1 MKHLRTISLFFLL
14 VAATCTYA
22 QSEAGTVKKTDSKT
36 KRMQRR
42 DYIADASS
50 LREKSPQQAVKLLE
64 EALLYARKEADY
76 TTQVAA
82 YTLLGNIYEDID
94 QKELAL
100 QRYQQALTASSRSRN
115 GANTAQIHQ
124 RMGQLYLDL
133 KDAQHAESSF
143 KLCLSLGRE
152 AKVQQRCEEGLAD
165 VALLRG
171 NADASISQLNQVQQ
185 RYEMD
190 SASLSRLEGK
200 RSNVYI
206 QQNELDKASQ
216 SYRNS
221 VNALPSNQ
229 KLNKDDYA
237 EIEQAQSNLLANAEV
252 SPHEKIEIAKL
263 NALKYEVAS
272 SNNDE
277 ISGNLK
283 VAAVLESS
291 KDFKG
296 AERIIERSK
305 TLVTASTDA
314 DLAAEVFEKSA
325 TNNRRKGD
333 LEAALADMER
343 YMAERE
349 KAIEKSKAELAQQ
362 VEIVKG
368 QQRIDVQE
376 KEYDLQQTE
385 RELLRSQ
392 VSRQRIAIGLL
403 SLLLLAS
410 LAFFYYLNKN
420 IKARRKAHQKLML
433 KSLRTQ
439 MNPHFIFNAL
449 NSVNNFIAKNDER
462 AANKYLADFS
472 RLMRKVLDYSQREF
486 ISFEEELELNE
497 LYLRLEH
504 FRFRDQFDFSFDNQ
518 LSQPVTDLQVPPM
531 LIQPFIENAVWHGL
545 RYKKGHG
552 KLSVTVSEEGKN
564 ILVTVLDDGIG
575 REKSKAQKT
584 ENQRKQKSEGL
595 ENVSKRIALI
605 NELYGKN
612 YEISVRD
619 ADGTAED
626 VGTLVTIKIPN

>member
-1 MKHLRTISLFFLL
+1 MKRFRFISMLVLL
-14 VAATCTYA
+14 VFTTAVFSQTGGGAEKKAA
-22 QSEAGTVKKTDSKT
+22 SKS
-36 KRMQRR
+36 KRLQRR
-42 DYIADASS
+42 DYIGDAK
-50 LREKSPQQAVKLLE
+50 LMREKSPQQAVKLLE
-64 EALLYARKEADY
+64 EALLYAKKDEDFSTQAEAY
-76 TTQVAA
+76 A
-82 YTLLGNIYEDID
+82 LLGNIYEDIG

-100 QRYQQALTASSRSRN
+100 QRYQQAITANSNLKN
-115 GANTAQIHQ
+115 GGNIAQIHQ

-133 KDAQHAESSF
+133 KNALSAESSF
-143 KLCLSLGRE
+143 KICLQVGRDTD
-152 AKVQQRCEEGLAD
+152 VRQRCEEGLAD

-171 NADASISQLNQVQQ
+171 NANASISQLDQVQKN
-185 RYEMD
+185 YPMD
-190 SASLSRLEGK
+190 SASVSRLEGK

-221 VNALPSNQ
+221 VNSLPSGQ
-229 KLNKDDYA
+229 KLDKADY
-237 EIEQAQSNLLANAEV
+237 ENIEQAQTQLLANADV
-252 SPHEKIEIAKL
+252 ATREKIEIAKL

-283 VAAVLESS
+283 VAAVYESS
-291 KDFKG
+291 KNFKE

-305 TLVTASTDA
+305 TLVNASTDA
-314 DLAAEVFEKSA
+314 VIAAEVFEKSA
-325 TNNRRKGD
+325 ANNRRKGD
-333 LEAALADMER
+333 LEAALTDMER
-343 YMAERE
+343 YIEERE
-349 KAIEKSKAELAQQ
+349 KAIENSKAELAQQ

-368 QQRIDVQE
+368 QQGIDVKI

-410 LAFFYYLNKN
+410 LVFFYYLNKN
-420 IKARRKAHQKLML
+420 INARRKAHQKLML

-449 NSVNNFIAKNDER
+449 NSVNNFIAKNDEK

-472 RLMRKVLDYSQREF
+472 RLMRKVLDYSQRDF

-504 FRFRDQFDFSFDNQ
+504 FRFRDQFDFSFENK
-518 LSQPVTDLQVPPM
+518 LNHPANDLEVPPM

-545 RYKKGHG
+545 RYKNGHG
-552 KLSVTVSEEGKN
+552 KLSVTVYEEGKN

-612 YEISVRD
+612 YEIKVQD
-619 ADGTAED
+619 ADADADD
-626 VGTLVTIKIPN
+626 VGTLVAIKIPA

>member
-1 MKHLRTISLFFLL
+1 
-14 VAATCTYA
+14 
-22 QSEAGTVKKTDSKT
+22 
-36 KRMQRR
+36 MQ
-42 DYIADASS
+42 
-50 LREKSPQQAVKLLE
+50 EKSPQQAVKLLE
-64 EALLYARKEADY
+64 EALVYARKDEDFATQAD
-76 TTQVAA
+76 A
-82 YTLLGNIYEDID
+82 YTLLGNIYEDIG
-94 QKELAL
+94 QKDLAL
-100 QRYQQALTASSRSRN
+100 QRYQQAITANSRLKS

-133 KDAQHAESSF
+133 KQDLNAEASF
-143 KLCLSLGRE
+143 KICLQSGGD
-152 AKVQQRCEEGLAD
+152 AAIKQRCEEGLAD

-171 NADASISQLNQVQQ
+171 NANASISQLDEVQKN
-185 RYEMD
+185 YPMD
-190 SASLSRLEGK
+190 SASVSRLEGK

-206 QQNELDKASQ
+206 QQQDYDKASQ

-221 VNALPSNQ
+221 VNSLPSGQ
-229 KLNKDDYA
+229 KLNKEDY
-237 EIEQAQSNLLANAEV
+237 ENIEQAQTQLLANAEV
-252 SPHEKIEIAKL
+252 ATREKIEIAKL
-263 NALKYEVAS
+263 NPLKTEVAS

-277 ISGNLK
+277 ISSNLK
-283 VAAVLESS
+283 VANVYETS
-291 KDFKG
+291 KNFKE

-305 TLVTASTDA
+305 SLVNATTDA
-314 DLAAEVFEKSA
+314 ALAAEVFEKSA
-325 TNNRRKGD
+325 ANNRRKGD

-343 YMAERE
+343 YVAERE
-349 KAIEKSKAELAQQ
+349 KVIATAQAELAQQ

-376 KEYDLQQTE
+376 KDYDLKEKE
-385 RELLRSQ
+385 RELLHSQ

-410 LAFFYYLNKN
+410 LVFFYYLNKN

-449 NSVNNFIAKNDER
+449 NSVNNFIAKNDEK

-472 RLMRKVLDYSQREF
+472 RLMRKVLDYSQRDF

-504 FRFRDQFDFSFDNQ
+504 FRFRDQFEFSFENK
-518 LSQPVTDLQVPPM
+518 LSHPATDLEVPPM

-564 ILVTVLDDGIG
+564 ILVTVQDDGIG
-575 REKSKAQKT
+575 REKSKALKT

-612 YEISVRD
+612 YEIAVSDFD
-619 ADGTAED
+619 AAAGD
-626 VGTLVTIKIPN
+626 VGTSVEIRVPMG